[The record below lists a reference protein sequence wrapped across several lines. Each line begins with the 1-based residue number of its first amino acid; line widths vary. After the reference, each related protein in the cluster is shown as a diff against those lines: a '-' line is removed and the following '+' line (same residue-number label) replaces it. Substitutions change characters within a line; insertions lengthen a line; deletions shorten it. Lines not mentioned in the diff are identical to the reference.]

1 MLLHS
6 LFSCIIFHMPLRSL
20 FSCIIEGSDDKA
32 VPSSCCEQEI
42 ELMEALDKDTMGLDR
57 HSM

>member
-1 MLLHS
+1 
-6 LFSCIIFHMPLRSL
+6 MPLRSL

-57 HSM
+57 HSMWSK